1 MDVGC
6 MAKYMYVYVEYV
18 FMWILGL
25 EFLDFVHCVTSSV
38 SILFPGYKRPYG
50 EKSDEKA
57 KNGLWK

>member
-1 MDVGC
+1 
-6 MAKYMYVYVEYV
+6 MAKYRYVYAEYV

-25 EFLDFVHCVTSSV
+25 EFLDFVHWVVSSV

>member
-1 MDVGC
+1 